1 MNPALDPA
9 DEPAVDPAV
18 PGGTVVLV
26 RHGETAWNV
35 EHRFQGQH
43 DTDLTD
49 AGREQAAA
57 AAHAVARAVGSRP
70 VRLVSSDL
78 TRARDTAA
86 ALGDALAVPVL
97 LDARLREIGAG
108 RWQGLLQPE
117 IETLDPV
124 AFAAWRAGDDV
135 VLGGQER
142 PTEAGERVR
151 AAVTEHAAAC
161 HDGRLLVVVGHGA
174 SIRSGLSA
182 LLGQPD
188 LRRVLVP
195 LGNIGTAVL
204 NAGTTPEQAWRLQGW
219 NVPPGA
225 LGEVLRRRASVSAAV
240 T

>member
-1 MNPALDPA
+1 MS
-9 DEPAVDPAV
+9 
-18 PGGTVVLV
+18 PGAGPTAPGRLVVLV

-35 EHRFQGQH
+35 DHRFQGQH

-49 AGREQAAA
+49 AGREQAASA
-57 AAHAVARAVGSRP
+57 AADLARAVGPRP

-78 TRARDTAA
+78 SRARATAA
-86 ALGDALAVPVL
+86 AVGEALGAPVR
-97 LDARLREIGAG
+97 LDARLREIAAG

-117 IETLDPV
+117 IEALDPV

-135 VLGGQER
+135 VLGGAER

-161 HDGRLLVVVGHGA
+161 DEGRLLVVVGHGA

-195 LGNIGTAVL
+195 LGNTGTAVL
-204 NAGTTPEQAWRLQGW
+204 SAGTSPGQPWRLHGW

-225 LGEVLRRRASVSAAV
+225 LEETLWRRGSVSAAV

>member
-1 MNPALDPA
+1 MSRGTGPGEGPAT
-9 DEPAVDPAV
+9 
-18 PGGTVVLV
+18 PGGLVVLL

-49 AGREQAAA
+49 AGRAQAAA
-57 AAHAVARAVGSRP
+57 AAQALGDAVGARP

-78 TRARDTAA
+78 SRARGTAA
-86 ALGDALAVPVL
+86 AAGEALGVPVL
-97 LDARLREIGAG
+97 LDARLREIAAG

-117 IETLDPV
+117 IEAMDPE

-135 VLGGQER
+135 VLGGDER
-142 PTEAGERVR
+142 PSEAGERVR
-151 AAVTEHAAAC
+151 AAVTEHAEAC
-161 HDGRLLVVVGHGA
+161 DEGQLLVVVGHGA
-174 SIRSGLSA
+174 SIRSGLAA

-195 LGNIGTAVL
+195 LGNTGTAVL
-204 NAGTTPEQAWRLQGW
+204 SAGTTRGQAWRLHGW
-219 NVPPGA
+219 NVPPGV
-225 LGEVLRRRASVSAAV
+225 LGEVLWRRAGVSAAV